1 MASLEVHAEQLLVAA
16 RHITA
21 AAETLS
27 STAARPL
34 AHPPVAS
41 DEVSTSAAARLSEHG
56 MVLSSRASDG
66 AAVLAAAAA
75 AITQA
80 ATAYTEMN
88 LNNAQTVS
96 LKGNPGPASVS
107 FTPAVTV
114 NAPDPTVPI
123 APAVPRDGRVT
134 AAVVESGN
142 PCAGSSFITG
152 CADHAT
158 AFRSAAH
165 VVRNAKATVDS
176 ALTGQTGPTLSAGLT
191 RFESWANSMADH
203 ADTVKAAGQGHS
215 ERFSNTQTSTPRT
228 AQFTTLERQISET
241 AALNARPAT
250 MGMYTPVL
258 EKLQARY
265 LTLHNQA
272 GGSMQ
277 SYHLAELPAAPP
289 PPPPVVPIVSGA
301 PAATAGT
308 PTATGDDRATD
319 PQHPGAGPVDEDG
332 LPGADLGG
340 AADDPEIAALL
351 GDPENGDLAG
361 LEGLPAGAAGAPGAD
376 PMTTVSMLAGTLP
389 GLLTGVVSAA
399 AAIPAAMAQQ
409 AQGAVSQVVE
419 GVSGAVSEFQ
429 KPELDA
435 GEPSLGL
442 GDFGGSPGVG
452 GDGGGGAG
460 ATDPAAS
467 SSPLTPGG
475 TGMMS
480 TAGAPTPP
488 PPIAGPTTPAST
500 AGATT
505 SPAGAPMMMPPMGGM
520 GMGAGGAGAGTRR
533 LSEPNKEVYVPP
545 VPNSE
550 PVRGEVARRRT
561 YQTTPAADKPTKPA
575 EKATTVTS
583 ARRGK
588 KRVITRDEEPQ

>member
-16 RHITA
+16 RHVAA
-21 AAETLS
+21 AAESLS

-34 AHPPVAS
+34 AHPPVAA

-66 AAVLAAAAA
+66 AAVLAAAAV
-75 AITQA
+75 AISQA

-88 LNNAQTVS
+88 QNNTQTVS
-96 LKGNPGPASVS
+96 LKGNPGAVSVS
-107 FTPAVTV
+107 FTPAVTA

-123 APAVPRDGRVT
+123 APATPRDGRVT

-152 CADHAT
+152 CADHAA

-176 ALTGQTGPTLSAGLT
+176 ALTGQTGPTLTAGLT
-191 RFESWANSMADH
+191 RFETWANSMADH
-203 ADTVKAAGQGHS
+203 ADTVKSAGQGHS
-215 ERFSNTQTSTPRT
+215 ERFSNTQNSTPRT

-258 EKLQARY
+258 EKLQTRY
-265 LTLHNQA
+265 LNLHTQA

-289 PPPPVVPIVSGA
+289 PPPPVVPIVSGE
-301 PAATAGT
+301 PAATGGT
-308 PTATGDDRATD
+308 PSASADRATD

-351 GDPENGDLAG
+351 GDPGNGDLPG
-361 LEGLPAGAAGAPGAD
+361 LEGLPAGAGGAPGGSD
-376 PMTTVSMLAGTLP
+376 PLTTVSMLAGTLP
-389 GLLTGVVSAA
+389 GLLTGVVSGV

-429 KPELDA
+429 QSELGA
-435 GEPSLGL
+435 SEPSLGL
-442 GDFGGSPGVG
+442 SDFGGSSGLG
-452 GDGGGGAG
+452 GGGGGGAG

-467 SSPLTPGG
+467 SSPLPPGG

-480 TAGAPTPP
+480 TASTPTPP
-488 PPIAGPTTPAST
+488 PPIAGPTTTTTTT
-500 AGATT
+500 AATT

-520 GMGAGGAGAGTRR
+520 GMGAGGAGGGTRR

-550 PVRGEVARRRT
+550 PVRGEVVRRRT
-561 YQTTPAADKPTKPA
+561 YQTTPAEPTKPA

-588 KRVITRDEEPQ
+588 KRVITREEEPQ